1 MKQHR
6 KLFAVALLL
15 CVAVLCSG
23 CIKSDMS
30 MNIHK
35 DRSMDFSATYL
46 VANTLANASTGS
58 QTTQNGI
65 DENSQNWKT
74 LESRGYK
81 LEKCAKDGY
90 SGFKAT
96 RHVHSID
103 DLSKET
109 GVGVVMN
116 NFLNEDFDDS
126 ALFCVRRELLKDTY
140 TVHLVYDLKDSAQ
153 TADIDPADLAAF
165 TSSMEITYN
174 VTLPRKANYHNATT
188 VSADGLTYSWKIPYG
203 TFTAIDY
210 AFTLPSRNVKYG
222 IIGIAVLLLLI
233 AAVVFLIVRAK
244 KRKAAAGSN
253 EDLPAPKTPE
263 EAAALQAEI
272 TGQPIPEQNP
282 TVCPLCGGKVAVR
295 TAGGAHAGESFA
307 VCEQY
312 PTCKFIKPAVTPQP
326 AAPVEEPAAPEKP
339 VEPTPAPVEEPKP
352 APVEEPA
359 PAPVEEP
366 TPAPVEEPKP
376 VEPEKPANVCPL
388 CGGKLTVRVAQN
400 GPNAGTKYAVCE
412 HYSATCKFAK
422 PIQ

>member
-6 KLFAVALLL
+6 KLFAVVLLL
-15 CVAVLCSG
+15 CMAVLCSG

-30 MNIHK
+30 MNIRK
-35 DRSMDFSATYL
+35 NRSMDFSATYL
-46 VANTLANASTGS
+46 VADTLANTSTGS

-65 DENSQNWKT
+65 DENSKNWKT

-81 LEKCAKDGY
+81 LEKYAKDSY

-96 RHVHSID
+96 RHFDSID

-140 TVHLVYDLKDSAQ
+140 TAHFVYDLKGDTQATGIDSA
-153 TADIDPADLAAF
+153 DLTAF
-165 TSSMEITYN
+165 TSSMEITYS
-174 VTLPRKANYHNATT
+174 VTLPRKANYHNATN

-210 AFTLPSRNVKYG
+210 AFTLPSRNVLYG
-222 IIGIAVLLLLI
+222 AIGIAVLLLLI
-233 AAVVFLIVRAK
+233 AAAVFLILRAK
-244 KRKAAAGSN
+244 KRKSAAADN

-263 EAAALQAEI
+263 EAAALQATVAE
-272 TGQPIPEQNP
+272 QPAPAQNP
-282 TVCPLCGGKVAVR
+282 TVCPLCGGRVAVR

-307 VCEQY
+307 VCEHY
-312 PTCKFIKPAVTPQP
+312 PTCKFIKPA
-326 AAPVEEPAAPEKP
+326 
-339 VEPTPAPVEEPKP
+339 
-352 APVEEPA
+352 EPA
-359 PAPVEEP
+359 PAPAEAPKPVEPEKPAEP
-366 TPAPVEEPKP
+366 APAPAEAPKPVEPEKPAEPALAPVEAPKP

-388 CGGKLTVRVAQN
+388 CGGKLTVRVAKS
-400 GPNAGTKYAVCE
+400 GPNAGAKYAVCE
-412 HYSATCKFAK
+412 QYPATCKFAK

>member
-1 MKQHR
+1 MKQNR
-6 KLFAVALLL
+6 KLFAAVLAL
-15 CVAVLCSG
+15 CMAVLCSG

-30 MNIHK
+30 MNIRK

-46 VANTLANASTGS
+46 VADTLANTSTGS

-81 LEKCAKDGY
+81 LEKYAKDGY

-96 RHVHSID
+96 RHFDSID

-140 TVHLVYDLKDSAQ
+140 TAHFVYDLKEDAQATGIDS
-153 TADIDPADLAAF
+153 ADLAAF
-165 TSSMEITYN
+165 TSSMEITYS
-174 VTLPRKANYHNATT
+174 VTLPRKANYHNATN

-210 AFTLPSRNVKYG
+210 AFTLTSRNVLYG
-222 IIGIAVLLLLI
+222 CIGIAVLLFLI
-233 AAVVFLIVRAK
+233 AAVTFLLVRAK
-244 KRKAAAGSN
+244 KRKTAADDN

-263 EAAALQAEI
+263 EAAALQAMI
-272 TGQPIPEQNP
+272 SGQPIPEQNP
-282 TVCPLCGGKVAVR
+282 TVCPLCGGKVTVR

-307 VCEQY
+307 VCEHY
-312 PTCKFIKPAVTPQP
+312 PTCKFIKPAVAPQ
-326 AAPVEEPAAPEKP
+326 PAAPEKP
-339 VEPTPAPVEEPKP
+339 VDAPQPVEPEKP
-352 APVEEPA
+352 AEEPA
-359 PAPVEEP
+359 VEPVE
-366 TPAPVEEPKP
+366 APQP

-388 CGGKLTVRVAQN
+388 CGGKLTVRVAQS

-412 HYSATCKFAK
+412 HYPAACKFAK
-422 PIQ
+422 PIK